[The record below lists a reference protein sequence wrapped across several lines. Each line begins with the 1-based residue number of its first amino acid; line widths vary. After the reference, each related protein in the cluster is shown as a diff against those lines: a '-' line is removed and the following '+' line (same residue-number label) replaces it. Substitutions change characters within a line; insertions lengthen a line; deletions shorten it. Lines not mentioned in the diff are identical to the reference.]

1 CPGVK
6 RPLFTTMRY
15 SCVYERADQADAP
28 IDAAI
33 TQLGR
38 FENLFKNLGGVVNG
52 FPEEIDLAKL
62 SSRKEFDRKTLR
74 ENLMFGTPDEVI
86 AKLQRYQELGID
98 QFTYCASY
106 GLGLPQQKRSL
117 ELFIKE
123 VMPAFQRPDY
133 EAQATGG

>member
-1 CPGVK
+1 
-6 RPLFTTMRY
+6 MRY
-15 SCVYERADQADAP
+15 SCVYDRPDQADAP

-33 TQLGR
+33 SQLGR

-52 FPEEIDLAKL
+52 FPEEIDLSKL
-62 SSRKEFDRKTLR
+62 SSRKEFDRKALQ
-74 ENLMFGTPDEVI
+74 ENLMFGTPEEVI
-86 AKLQRYQELGID
+86 KKLQRYQELGVD

-123 VMPAFQRPDY
+123 VMPAFQSSDY
-133 EAQATGG
+133 AAQAIGS